1 MDQPLIVHQSGRERV
16 SKREQLE
23 TRFPVDNHQGQDLP
37 MTEVIGTAP
46 EVYLFLLQQRRP
58 S

>member
-1 MDQPLIVHQSGRERV
+1 MDQPLIVHQSGCERV

-23 TRFPVDNHQGQDLP
+23 TRFPVDNHQGHDLP

-46 EVYLFLLQQRRP
+46 EVHLFLLQRRRLL
-58 S
+58 

>member
-23 TRFPVDNHQGQDLP
+23 TRFPVDNHQGHDLP
-37 MTEVIGTAP
+37 MTEVIGTATQ
-46 EVYLFLLQQRRP
+46 VYLFLAQQRRL